1 MWNNSGTDI
10 SLRWGKSKGVQKIDM
25 MLFVLITIIFSGL
38 KMKWIWPLKSI
49 KTFFPFFSF
58 PWEHTQ
64 IMISSVGSLQHEL
77 SLNVYK
83 TIKTNQNVNTNRKD
97 RAYSSDKST
106 DLPERPV
113 SLHISTRCN
122 QACWKDAKFNHSI
135 L

>member
-1 MWNNSGTDI
+1 
-10 SLRWGKSKGVQKIDM
+10 
-25 MLFVLITIIFSGL
+25 
-38 KMKWIWPLKSI
+38 
-49 KTFFPFFSF
+49 
-58 PWEHTQ
+58 
-64 IMISSVGSLQHEL
+64 MISSVGSLQHEL

-122 QACWKDAKFNHSI
+122 QAC
-135 L
+135 